1 LKKQPAFRASAV
13 FLSGRST
20 RNAIEGARST
30 QHEYE
35 QPMSAETPVAKVSEI
50 PNGATHRVAA
60 GGRDILLCNVDGA
73 VYAVEDVCTHDGGAL
88 DAGELEGCRIMCPR
102 HGAYFDVTTG
112 AALTLPAILPLPTY
126 AVRVDGDNIFID
138 A

>member
-1 LKKQPAFRASAV
+1 MTPREHAGMSTTAPIAKISDVP
-13 FLSGRST
+13 SG
-20 RNAIEGARST
+20 
-30 QHEYE
+30 
-35 QPMSAETPVAKVSEI
+35 ETL
-50 PNGATHRVAA
+50 RVGLA
-60 GGRDILLCNVDGA
+60 GRDILLCNVDGTI
-73 VYAVEDVCTHDGGAL
+73 YAVEDVCTHDGGAL

-126 AVRVDGDNIFID
+126 AVRLDGEDIFVE